1 MRMTAIW
8 IQTERGSTGLSAV
21 LKTRSRKARALQIR
35 GTIRPVLVVS
45 TTAQAARREKKL
57 VQLKKIRPFPC
68 RTEDRMGV
76 CRIKRGPPS
85 PDTRCWHKK

>member
-45 TTAQAARREKKL
+45 TTAQAARREKARSAE
-57 VQLKKIRPFPC
+57 KIRPFPC
-68 RTEDRMGV
+68 RTEDRMGYV
-76 CRIKRGPPS
+76 G
-85 PDTRCWHKK
+85 